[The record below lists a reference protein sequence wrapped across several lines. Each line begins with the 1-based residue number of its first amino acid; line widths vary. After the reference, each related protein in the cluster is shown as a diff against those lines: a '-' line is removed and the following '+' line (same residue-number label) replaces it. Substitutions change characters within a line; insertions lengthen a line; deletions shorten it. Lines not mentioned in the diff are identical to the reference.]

1 VSRARVRRR
10 DASTVRSWLV
20 RTLERAV
27 ELLAAPV
34 PIADLRRLLPQEIR
48 ARDAAAAAHVGTLAA
63 CTVGAIASL
72 LGAVRPGAA
81 AVVAGVGLAAGVRY
95 GPGLAETAR
104 RAGAL
109 GDAPALVSRAVLRMR
124 IEPTAETA
132 AAFAARTGEGPLADS
147 LEGHVRRAR
156 GTPTSGLGTFA
167 DEWAEAFPAL
177 RRATLLI
184 EAAGAAPPEE
194 RDRALDRAMD
204 AVLDGTRDRMA
215 AFAADLQG
223 PATALYAFGV
233 LLPLA
238 LVALLPAARVAGIAV
253 PPGAVVA
260 TYDLLLP
267 AGVCGAG
274 AWLLARRPMAFP
286 PRPVPPDHPD
296 LPRWRRYAPLAGGTV
311 AVTAWIIAGAVLPAW
326 TRPLAA
332 VGFGVGAVLLARYRP
347 VAAVRADVR
356 AVEAGLP
363 DALYLVG
370 RRVAEG
376 VAVEAAVERAAGELD
391 GETGRAFAA
400 AARRGRQLRVSV
412 REAFLGRHGA
422 LADVPSP
429 RAEGAID
436 LLGLAAGEGRPAG
449 TAVVALADHLDE
461 LRGVERAGRR
471 ELRRVT
477 GTLEHTAAVFG
488 PLVGGATVALSEAM
502 GGRLLT
508 GAAAGAAAAPPA
520 VDTATLGLAVG
531 AYVLL
536 LSVLLAALA
545 AGLRR
550 GLDRALVGYRAGL
563 ALCSATATFLV
574 AYAAAGLLS

>member
-1 VSRARVRRR
+1 VT
-10 DASTVRSWLV
+10 DAG
-20 RTLERAV
+20 AV
-27 ELLAAPV
+27 AACAAGLIV
-34 PIADLRRLLPQEIR
+34 
-48 ARDAAAAAHVGTLAA
+48 AAA
-63 CTVGAIASL
+63 
-72 LGAVRPGAA
+72 GAVPAGAA
-81 AVVAGVGLAAGVRY
+81 GVVAGVGLASAVRY
-95 GPGLAETAR
+95 GPRLATTAR

-109 GDAPALVSRAVLRMR
+109 GDAPALVSRVVLRMR
-124 IEPTAETA
+124 VEPTVEA
-132 AAFAARTGEGPLADS
+132 ATAFAARTGEGTLADS
-147 LEGHVRRAR
+147 LGRHLRRAR
-156 GTPTSGLGTFA
+156 GTPDSGLGTFA
-167 DEWAEAFPAL
+167 DEWADPFPAL
-177 RRATLLI
+177 RRAVLLV
-184 EAAGAAPPEE
+184 EAAGSAPPGE
-194 RDRALDRAMD
+194 RERALDRAMD

-238 LVALLPAARVAGIAV
+238 LVALLPAARVAGIVV
-253 PPGAVVA
+253 PPVAVIA
-260 TYDLLLP
+260 TYDVVLP
-267 AGVCGAG
+267 AAVCGTG

-296 LPRWRRYAPLAGGTV
+296 LPRWRRYAPLIGGAV
-311 AVTAWIIAGAVLPAW
+311 AVAAWTGTGTFLPGW

-332 VGFGVGAVLLARYRP
+332 VGFGVGAGLLVRYRP
-347 VAAVRADVR
+347 VAAVRKNVA

-376 VAVEAAVERAAGELD
+376 VAVEAAVERAAEDLD
-391 GETGRAFAA
+391 GETGRAFDA
-400 AARRGRQLRVSV
+400 AARRGRQLRIGV

-449 TAVVALADHLDE
+449 TAVVALADHLEE
-461 LRGVERAGRR
+461 LRGVERTARR
-471 ELRRVT
+471 DLRRVT

-488 PLVGGATVALSEAM
+488 PLVGGATIALSEAM

-508 GAAAGAAAAPPA
+508 PGAGADAFTASQAL
-520 VDTATLGLAVG
+520 DTATLGLAVG
-531 AYVLL
+531 GYVLL
-536 LSVLLAALA
+536 LSALLAALA

-550 GLDRALVGYRAGL
+550 GLDRSLVGYRMGL
-563 ALCSATATFLV
+563 ALCSATATFLT